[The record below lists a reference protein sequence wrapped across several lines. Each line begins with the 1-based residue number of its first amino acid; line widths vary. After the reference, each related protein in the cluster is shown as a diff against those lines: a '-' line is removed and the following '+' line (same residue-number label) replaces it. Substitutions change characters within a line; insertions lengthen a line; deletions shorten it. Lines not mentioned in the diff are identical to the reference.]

1 MNAAAPGSRP
11 PAHRLGLLLS
21 LSALLVLAWGFN
33 YVFGKLAIVGFRPA
47 SGQPAIAAIGA
58 RLILAA
64 VVVLLLAAA
73 GAGRGWVKPVRR
85 RDLPRLL
92 LLGFTGITL
101 NQYFFVLG
109 LDYTSV
115 GHAALIFALTP
126 VCVLL
131 LAAALRQERIT
142 GLKVL
147 GLLLCLAG
155 VAILMR
161 PAVGAGGSR
170 KGDFIEF
177 LAALSFAIYT
187 VWGKEIVGRIDTL
200 TFTVYTYVA
209 GGLCVLPLVW
219 PAMTRT
225 AWLRVPA
232 LGWWSVAYMVAFG
245 SLVAYWVYY
254 DLMKS
259 LTAAQV
265 SALSYLEPVVAAGAG
280 LWILR
285 EPLTSGLALGGGAI
299 LVGVYLT
306 ERRIGES
313 RAR

>member
-1 MNAAAPGSRP
+1 MVWRHARIRHRPRPQHRPVEPAQFQAAGRCLRQPALLARRHHRARGGGFASRRHRRSHRARPGIRAAPRSHPPPHRLGKNPPVNAAAPGSRP

-155 VAILMR
+155 VSILMR

-177 LAALSFAIYT
+177 LAALSFAI
-187 VWGKEIVGRIDTL
+187 
-200 TFTVYTYVA
+200 
-209 GGLCVLPLVW
+209 
-219 PAMTRT
+219 
-225 AWLRVPA
+225 
-232 LGWWSVAYMVAFG
+232 
-245 SLVAYWVYY
+245 
-254 DLMKS
+254 
-259 LTAAQV
+259 
-265 SALSYLEPVVAAGAG
+265 
-280 LWILR
+280 
-285 EPLTSGLALGGGAI
+285 
-299 LVGVYLT
+299 
-306 ERRIGES
+306 
-313 RAR
+313 